1 MAEREA
7 SCEDPFDAL
16 IPVERARARM
26 LSALSPVAGAPE
38 RLPLDRA
45 TGRILASAVVAAF
58 DVPASANSAMD
69 GYAIAAADIPAD
81 GRIALRV
88 VGSAWAGRPFQGACA
103 RGCAVRI
110 FTGALMP
117 DGTDT
122 VVMQE
127 HVERSE
133 DDAGARIL
141 IDHTVAPSRH
151 VRAAGEDVAAGE
163 RLFPA
168 GRRLGAADI
177 GVLASLG
184 VAGVEVHR
192 RLRVACFTTGDE
204 LVSLQA
210 AASGDV
216 SDHTAPRPPGPGLLY
231 DSNRYTLASLLSGL
245 DVELIDLG
253 IVADTPEATRA
264 AFDGAA
270 AQADLV
276 ISSGGISTGEADHV
290 REIFH
295 ERGEIGF
302 WRLAM
307 RPGRPLAFGRI
318 GQAVFFGLPGNPVA
332 VMVTF
337 LQFVQPA
344 LRVLAGEVAT
354 APLVLP
360 ARAVS
365 PMNKAL
371 GRTEF
376 LRGVATLDEHGE
388 LVVST
393 TGPQGAGRLSSM
405 AAANCLIVIDP
416 DVARVAP
423 GDRVGVQLL
432 HGLLP

>member
-1 MAEREA
+1 MAERDP
-7 SCEDPFDAL
+7 SCADPVDVL
-16 IPVERARARM
+16 IPVEQARARM
-26 LSALSPVAGAPE
+26 LAALSPIGGAAQ
-38 RLPLDRA
+38 RLALGEA
-45 TGRILASAVVAAF
+45 TGRVLAHSIDAAF
-58 DVPASANSAMD
+58 DVPTLANSAMD
-69 GYAIAAADIPAD
+69 GYALAASDIPSQGTA
-81 GRIALRV
+81 ALRV
-88 VGSAWAGRPFQGACA
+88 VGSAWAGRPFEHRVPPGHAA
-103 RGCAVRI
+103 RI
-110 FTGALMP
+110 FTGAVMP

-127 HVERSE
+127 RVDSE
-133 DDAGARIL
+133 TDAAGERIL
-141 IDHTVAPSRH
+141 IDASVVPGRN
-151 VRAAGEDVAAGE
+151 VRAPGEDVAAGE
-163 RLFPA
+163 TVFAA

-184 VAGVEVHR
+184 VAWVDVQP

-204 LVSLQA
+204 LVSLSEA
-210 AASGDV
+210 GDGDALPV
-216 SDHTAPRPPGPGLLY
+216 APGPGLLY
-231 DSNRYTLASLLSGL
+231 DSNRFTLASLLSRL
-245 DVELIDLG
+245 DVELLDLG
-253 IVADTPEATRA
+253 IVADTPAATRA
-264 AFDGAA
+264 AFDAA
-270 AQADLV
+270 SRADLV

-290 REIFH
+290 RTIFH

-318 GQAVFFGLPGNPVA
+318 DDAVFFGLPGNPVA

-344 LRVLAGEVAT
+344 LRVLAGERAS
-354 APLVLP
+354 APPVLP
-360 ARAVS
+360 ARARS
-365 PMNKAL
+365 PMKKAL
-371 GRTEF
+371 GRTEY
-376 LRGVATLDEHGE
+376 LRGIASLDDDGR

-416 DVARVAP
+416 DVARVEP